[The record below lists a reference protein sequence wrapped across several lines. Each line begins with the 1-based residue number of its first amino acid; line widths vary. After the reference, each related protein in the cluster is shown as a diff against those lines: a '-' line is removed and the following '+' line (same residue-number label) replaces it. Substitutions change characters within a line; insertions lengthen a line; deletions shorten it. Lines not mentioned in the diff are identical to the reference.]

1 MKKSYRRVGFT
12 ISMLVHALAIA
23 ALAPLLGS
31 RPGDE
36 AEIPLPL
43 TLAMFQAPQAP
54 EIQELMPEET
64 PVASPTQEQ
73 TPEAS
78 PEEQKQR
85 TPIEKPALPPQ
96 TAPLP
101 EPEAE
106 SKSEPKPKHE
116 PAPEPSTAPEPP
128 KPVKKATPKPP
139 AAAPMASGHTAP
151 AARTRPALIEDES
164 ARRDYLAALA
174 RQIHRKKYYP
184 KAARLN
190 RQEGRVVVTFVIQG
204 SGLITDIRVTRS
216 SGSATL
222 DKAAVQTLERISPFH
237 AIPGEL
243 SMDRWEIAVPIEYS
257 LRG

>member
-36 AEIPLPL
+36 SESPLPL
-43 TLAMFQAPQAP
+43 TLAMFHAPQAP
-54 EIQELMPEET
+54 ETQELMPEET
-64 PVASPTQEQ
+64 SVASPTREQ
-73 TPEAS
+73 TPEVP

-85 TPIEKPALPPQ
+85 TPIEEPALPPQ
-96 TAPLP
+96 TAPVH

-106 SKSEPKPKHE
+106 PKTEPIPKQE
-116 PAPEPSTAPEPP
+116 PAPEPPPEPKPP
-128 KPVKKATPKPP
+128 KPVKKTTPRPP
-139 AAAPMASGHTAP
+139 AAAPMAPSNTAP
-151 AARTRPALIEDES
+151 ASRTRPALIEEES

-174 RQIHRKKYYP
+174 RQIHRKKHYP

-204 SGLITDIRVTRS
+204 SGRITDIRVTRS

-222 DKAAVQTLERISPFH
+222 DKAAVQILERISPFR

-243 SMDRWEIAVPIEYS
+243 GMDRWEIAVPIDYS